1 MCVKVKSFYNSWDS
15 RCNSPMFGTENLIS
29 TWPSREGSG
38 GSKAIPCVIHQTA
51 KTHTLNE
58 TCCNWWF
65 NAVFVAGFV
74 MFSLFFHV
82 VALYVAYGFSQ
93 QCKKRPE
100 SKWDRGQS
108 LTKHCRTVV
117 HLFWRCSKKNT
128 SQYILAMQHPRYFHW
143 CSVHPKTVEAMIRVF
158 SLRELFHKLLHGTL
172 AKVAGSYSI
181 HLWKFPWYGVWVL
194 WTDDII
200 PVVGLEHL
208 EISQGLFQVVLVL
221 KTLDISLDWHRS
233 NTNQL
238 LRIVHKKLSYFQ
250 DHIPTE
256 PQSFFPRKKKQSGRR
271 LGKISIPSVTWCL
284 RFSASFMEFFT
295 SLESWCWIWCPPQTW
310 KAVLSLVYCWI

>member
-1 MCVKVKSFYNSWDS
+1 MLLMVSHNNARNVRSLSETGVS
-15 RCNSPMFGTENLIS
+15 RWRSI
-29 TWPSREGSG
+29 
-38 GSKAIPCVIHQTA
+38 
-51 KTHTLNE
+51 
-58 TCCNWWF
+58 
-65 NAVFVAGFV
+65 
-74 MFSLFFHV
+74 
-82 VALYVAYGFSQ
+82 VALWFTCFEDVQRKTLLSTSWLCNIQDISIDAQFIQRLLRQWFECFPWGNFFIS
-93 QCKKRPE
+93 CFME
-100 SKWDRGQS
+100 
-108 LTKHCRTVV
+108 
-117 HLFWRCSKKNT
+117 HL
-128 SQYILAMQHPRYFHW
+128 PR
-143 CSVHPKTVEAMIRVF
+143 
-158 SLRELFHKLLHGTL
+158 LQ
-172 AKVAGSYSI
+172 GSYSI

-271 LGKISIPSVTWCL
+271 LGKISIPSVTWFL
-284 RFSASFMEFFT
+284 RFCASFMEFFT